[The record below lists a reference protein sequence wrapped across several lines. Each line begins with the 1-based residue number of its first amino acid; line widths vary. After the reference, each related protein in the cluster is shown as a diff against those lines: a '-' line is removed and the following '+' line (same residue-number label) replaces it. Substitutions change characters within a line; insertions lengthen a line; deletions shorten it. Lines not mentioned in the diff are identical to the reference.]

1 MVMIMKKSILSTVLM
16 AAVLL
21 SAQMAM
27 TVSAAESADDLIL
40 ISPRPQTEQ
49 TGSDTQ
55 LILNSRYEQYAGMYS
70 FDGVAEQL
78 NSIEV
83 LLGDGMNFN
92 LDDLPD
98 RQQASVMVVR
108 MRGEEAEA
116 IAAYE
121 AGEITCP
128 FSDVDNW
135 AKPYV
140 AWLYE
145 KGITKGVGDN
155 QFGNRDC
162 TAEEYVTFMLRA
174 LGYTVTWSAE
184 EGTDTLFA
192 DVLDYASDLHLWDSL
207 LASEPEFN
215 RGVMSAVTYQ
225 TLAADV
231 KGTET
236 RLLSALTENG
246 AIDKEK
252 AEPILALYDR
262 IDAAAALELA
272 SLTAVSGGLKL
283 TGQMVQDE
291 YRVLSVTGLPEGD
304 AEDASYSG
312 LILDVGL
319 DFTDGKSDF
328 AVSGEMYVLASDMAV
343 TVPMGMWM
351 HDGTAYVELSDQKLK
366 ADAANAGDL
375 EMMTSVF
382 GDLSMMHEAAGFQ
395 YYAVSDVVVEP
406 MMEEDITG
414 TVIIYDMT
422 KFMWPIAA
430 VQLDMEGF
438 TTDASL
444 LTLVTTQKY
453 FNETGVLS
461 AVFNSMYTRVS
472 ETDIQSN
479 ITANAELL
487 LETTVTYTAWGDE
500 VTLTFPDFSE
510 FVEISEEEV

>member
-1 MVMIMKKSILSTVLM
+1 M
-16 AAVLL
+16 
-21 SAQMAM
+21 
-27 TVSAAESADDLIL
+27 
-40 ISPRPQTEQ
+40 
-49 TGSDTQ
+49 
-55 LILNSRYEQYAGMYS
+55 
-70 FDGVAEQL
+70 
-78 NSIEV
+78 
-83 LLGDGMNFN
+83 
-92 LDDLPD
+92 
-98 RQQASVMVVR
+98 
-108 MRGEEAEA
+108 
-116 IAAYE
+116 
-121 AGEITCP
+121 
-128 FSDVDNW
+128 
-135 AKPYV
+135 
-140 AWLYE
+140 
-145 KGITKGVGDN
+145 
-155 QFGNRDC
+155 
-162 TAEEYVTFMLRA
+162 
-174 LGYTVTWSAE
+174 
-184 EGTDTLFA
+184 
-192 DVLDYASDLHLWDSL
+192 
-207 LASEPEFN
+207 
-215 RGVMSAVTYQ
+215 
-225 TLAADV
+225 
-231 KGTET
+231 
-236 RLLSALTENG
+236 
-246 AIDKEK
+246 
-252 AEPILALYDR
+252 
-262 IDAAAALELA
+262 
-272 SLTAVSGGLKL
+272 
-283 TGQMVQDE
+283 
-291 YRVLSVTGLPEGD
+291 PEGD

-312 LILDVGL
+312 LIFDVGL

-351 HDGTAYVELSDQKLK
+351 HDGTAYVELADQKLK

-382 GDLSMMHEAAGFQ
+382 GDLPMMHEAAGFQ
-395 YYAVSDVVVEP
+395 YYAVSDVVVKP
-406 MMEEDITG
+406 MTEEDITG